1 MQNVIVHTLCGIQS
15 FANTQCIRLWQP
27 RFIGLHRTL
36 AALIVLHCIIACL
49 YLLTILVKHPG
60 PESWCW
66 FVLSFIASKCWILS
80 ILVLEIR
87 CIKWLNGIN
96 FCFIFTAWERILNC
110 WIALKW
116 KTKKS
121 LYRIR
126 ILLFSYLMTIRC
138 VLNAIIRAWRLTIN
152 SNALFYCLCEDKWWH
167 LLTARLEAVILFQRS
182 NKALK
187 NISWPHLAQF

>member
-1 MQNVIVHTLCGIQS
+1 MEIYSRIPCLKRLLWSKNRNNYTVSSPASFLCPGLWCMMFCAYMQNVIVHTLCGTQS
-15 FANTQCIRLWQP
+15 FANTQCILLWQP

-49 YLLTILVKHPG
+49 YLMFWSR
-60 PESWCW
+60 SWCW

-96 FCFIFTAWERILNC
+96 FCFISTAWERILNC
-110 WIALKW
+110 WIALKQ

-121 LYRIR
+121 LYLG
-126 ILLFSYLMTIRC
+126 LLFSYLMTICC
-138 VLNAIIRAWRLTIN
+138 VECYHQ
-152 SNALFYCLCEDKWWH
+152 S
-167 LLTARLEAVILFQRS
+167 
-182 NKALK
+182 LK
-187 NISWPHLAQF
+187 TDN